1 MITDSRELKSYHVII
16 GVDQGYGNIK
26 TANAVRVGRKK
37 PIRVGRKEPISVG
50 RKKPQIVG

>member
-26 TANAVRVGRKK
+26 TANACFKAGVTVYDKDD
-37 PIRVGRKEPISVG
+37 IRRS
-50 RKKPQIVG
+50 